1 MKIRKIKLA
10 VVGIGVMGVKHI
22 DAINK
27 TSNAK
32 LTAVVDFKKNSII
45 NKINANFYSSIKDM
59 FKSETIDGV
68 IIATPNSSHFKDGLE
83 VIRHKCP
90 VLIEKPITIRSVD
103 TDKLITEAKKKEGS
117 NISRASQKT

>member
-1 MKIRKIKLA
+1 
-10 VVGIGVMGVKHI
+10 MGVKHI

-68 IIATPNSSHFKDGLE
+68 IIATPNSSHFRDGLE
-83 VIRHKCP
+83 VIRNKCP

-103 TDKLITEAKKKEGS
+103 TDKLVTEAKKRGFKY
-117 NISRASQKT
+117 